1 MHRDGLKVVAL
12 GAALLLAAG
21 CGSSSAPAPQ
31 AAEPTSKVLVVV
43 EERLMAPRPHPWGL
57 IVMMIELI
65 KNPAVNVWERES
77 TKAAPQ
83 IQQMLAG
90 LVHGQDPS
98 GRLGRG
104 SVGGMM

>member
-1 MHRDGLKVVAL
+1 MVNQVRYINAHTHYFSTAL
-12 GAALLLAAG
+12 QHMITIASEEVQEQILL
-21 CGSSSAPAPQ
+21 
-31 AAEPTSKVLVVV
+31 VV

-104 SVGGMM
+104 S